1 MLRRFKYVHLYCNQV
16 NTLEFVNVIV
26 PGVRKYFRNI
36 TIDMRRPFLTN
47 IDDVIAENL
56 VSIRISDT
64 KKPFNEQPEIKESEQ
79 NIFYEENFSRPM
91 TPNGVG
97 NNSNTGRIECK
108 ELILYDGFLM
118 QRLFNTMINEKKNR
132 ILIMFI

>member
-1 MLRRFKYVHLYCNQV
+1 MLQFKYVHIYCNQV

-47 IDDVIAENL
+47 MDDVIVENL

-64 KKPFNEQPEIKESEQ
+64 RSLI
-79 NIFYEENFSRPM
+79 
-91 TPNGVG
+91 T
-97 NNSNTGRIECK
+97 NNLKS
-108 ELILYDGFLM
+108 
-118 QRLFNTMINEKKNR
+118 KNR
-132 ILIMFI
+132 SRTFFMKRIFRDP